1 LAQWAGGQAKEKGGM
16 MAGRDHL
23 ERLTFDEMKRCYPD
37 EWLLVRDCELNE
49 VMQLVSG
56 VVVAHHPQRSVIHRQ
71 QLTMD
76 DALAVVY
83 SGAIAKDEIYV
94 L

>member
-76 DALAVVY
+76 GALAVVY